1 MKKNLCLILLACSLM
16 LTVCGCDGGAGAES
30 SPSPSPAESAS
41 EALPQREQDWLEDI
55 EFLRKICK
63 TKHMDPFYIC
73 SEEEF
78 DRKLDQLS
86 AKVGELSDN
95 DISFEI
101 VSIVAGLGDVHSYAG
116 ARQSYDRR
124 FPIRVSYFDNKLY
137 LTACL
142 KSFEQFEPYLLHEI
156 VAVNGV
162 DMAYLTEKA
171 NLLGNPFNTWISQ
184 VCFKDSYFLP
194 AFFDWA
200 GCDYKEGYTFQIL
213 NDNQEVVSVD
223 IPVIS
228 IDEYQKSSWINSEAR
243 DALRY
248 MKGGNSAEYIDGENG
263 GCVYMLLAEL
273 MDKNS
278 VERLVQKAGELLE
291 GHSNCGKLV
300 IDLRNTPG
308 GNAKYVESFHE
319 NSHLL
324 DAEAIYVLTSG
335 MTASASL
342 TYISY
347 FKGELDAVV
356 VGEPTG
362 QFPSMFHLQT
372 SLDKPYEL
380 PHSRIFVMLSNAW
393 WDSAEDMPEFGV
405 LPVYEEYYDEN
416 GRLYPWESTILPDV
430 YVYQDIEDIR
440 QGKDS
445 VIEWVLAQ

>member
-124 FPIRVSYFDNKLY
+124 VPIRVSYFDNKLY

-171 NLLGNPFNTWISQ
+171 NLLGNPFNTWLSQ
-184 VCFKDSYFLP
+184 EYFKDRYFLP

-213 NDNQEVVSVD
+213 NDNQEV
-223 IPVIS
+223 
-228 IDEYQKSSWINSEAR
+228 
-243 DALRY
+243 
-248 MKGGNSAEYIDGENG
+248 
-263 GCVYMLLAEL
+263 
-273 MDKNS
+273 
-278 VERLVQKAGELLE
+278 ER
-291 GHSNCGKLV
+291 
-300 IDLRNTPG
+300 
-308 GNAKYVESFHE
+308 
-319 NSHLL
+319 
-324 DAEAIYVLTSG
+324 
-335 MTASASL
+335 
-342 TYISY
+342 
-347 FKGELDAVV
+347 
-356 VGEPTG
+356 
-362 QFPSMFHLQT
+362 
-372 SLDKPYEL
+372 
-380 PHSRIFVMLSNAW
+380 
-393 WDSAEDMPEFGV
+393 
-405 LPVYEEYYDEN
+405 
-416 GRLYPWESTILPDV
+416 
-430 YVYQDIEDIR
+430 
-440 QGKDS
+440 
-445 VIEWVLAQ
+445 